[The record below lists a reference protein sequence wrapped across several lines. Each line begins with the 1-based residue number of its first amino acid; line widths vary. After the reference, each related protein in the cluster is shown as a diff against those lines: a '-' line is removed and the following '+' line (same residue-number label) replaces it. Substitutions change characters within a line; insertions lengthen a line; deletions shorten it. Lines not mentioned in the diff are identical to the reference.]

1 MFKLT
6 KIENGHSGAPEIIK
20 MPKSYDFYIKAGT
33 PLVMSDK
40 VLRPAREDDT
50 QMSHRAFANATAK
63 DAFVYCYKIYPNMLF
78 EVFCEDP
85 TIRVGDRCCFNSGD
99 DGYHLFAVGSGDAEV
114 CEVTSI
120 DDFARHKTVTVKFIC
135 NN

>member
-20 MPKSYDFYIKAGT
+20 MPKAYDFYIKAGT

-50 QMSHRAFANATAK
+50 KMEYMAFANAAVN
-63 DAFVYCYKIYPNMLF
+63 DGYVYCYKIYPNMHF
-78 EVFCEDP
+78 EVTCEDP
-85 TIRVGDRCCFNSGD
+85 DIKIGDKCYFNSGD
-99 DGYHLFAVGSGDAEV
+99 EGYHLFAVGVGYTDV
-114 CEVTSI
+114 CEVTAI
-120 DDFARHKTVTVKFIC
+120 DDVARKGTVTVKFIC
-135 NN
+135 NH